1 MANYYFLA
9 ASLPPLAIGQKP
21 DITFEEL
28 KTRLAINLN
37 KEDFEKTVVLRRFID
52 LNNIRALILEEPI
65 DPRGNLDEKQL
76 DEALLIKS
84 NFPNYVLD
92 FLERYETASERVKNF
107 SALLSA
113 FFAEEIP
120 KQTGFLQ
127 KYLQFEKEW
136 RLVMIGFRSKL
147 IHRDPAIELQFED
160 FSDPIVAQILAQRDS
175 PTYSPPQEY
184 EDLIERLEACGKDPW
199 MRYKVFAE
207 YRFQK
212 IEEMVDKPLFSIDW
226 ILAYMAQLIIVEQM
240 NELDAMKGKMILDTF
255 KAV

>member
-28 KTRLAINLN
+28 TTRLEINLT
-37 KEDFEKTVVLRRFID
+37 KHDFEKTVVLRRFID
-52 LNNIRALILEEPI
+52 LNNIRSLLLEEPI
-65 DPRGNLDEKQL
+65 DPRGNLDEKML
-76 DEALLIKS
+76 DEALLIK
-84 NFPNYVLD
+84 NNLPTYVFD
-92 FLERYETASERVKNF
+92 FLDRYENASERIKNF
-107 SALLSA
+107 SALISL

-127 KYLQFEKEW
+127 RYLTFEKEW
-136 RLVMIGFRSKL
+136 RLVMIGFRSKAL
-147 IHRDPAIELQFED
+147 HRDPTKELQFED
-160 FSDPIVAQILAQRDS
+160 FSDPIVALILAQRDS
-175 PTYSPPQEY
+175 PTYMPPSEY
-184 EDLIERLEACGKDPW
+184 EDLIEKLEACGNDPW
-199 MRYKVFAE
+199 MRYRAFAE
-207 YRFQK
+207 YRFHK
-212 IEEMVDKPLFSIDW
+212 IEEMVEKPLFSIDW